1 MPRPRQKWL
10 QRLRDSPDM
19 KILYLHGFASSGNN
33 GSVKLLRSLLPDVEI
48 ISPDIPVEPAEA
60 LPFLQDLCAKEDPDL
75 VIGTSMGG
83 MYAEQ
88 LTGRYRILVNPAFQL
103 AESLLKNNGLG
114 RQEFH
119 NPRLDGQTSFLVTKG
134 LLEAFREC
142 SSKCFSKI
150 EDDKVYG
157 LFGIHDTIVHTWDI
171 FCSHYTNAIRFDGEH
186 YMNDSTILHSVLP
199 LIRKIR
205 DILEGRRRPV
215 MYIGLETLEGVNSSV
230 KAFRQ
235 LASVYDVYVVAGPRY
250 NDPGTWGDPVR
261 WSESNL
267 GVDAWDKVIAT
278 RNRGLLLGDYFIARD
293 PEDGGLEDFM
303 GTVIEFG
310 SEQFHIWEDVLT
322 FFERL
327 GGQ

>member
-1 MPRPRQKWL
+1 
-10 QRLRDSPDM
+10 M

-33 GSVKLLRSLLPDVEI
+33 GSVRLLRSLLPDDVI
-48 ISPDIPVEPAEA
+48 ISPDIPVEPVEA
-60 LPFLQDLCAKEDPDL
+60 LPMLERLCAEEDPDL

-88 LTGRYRILVNPAFQL
+88 LSGRYRILVNPAFQL

-119 NPRLDGQTSFLVTKG
+119 SPRQDGQTSFLVTKG

-142 SSKCFSKI
+142 SAKCFRNI
-150 EDDKVYG
+150 EDDKVFG

-171 FCSHYTNAIRFDGEH
+171 FSCHYSNAIRFDGEH
-186 YMNDSTILHSVLP
+186 YMNDSTILHSLMPMVRKVRD
-199 LIRKIR
+199 LI
-205 DILEGRRRPV
+205 DGRRRPV
-215 MYIGLETLEGVNSSV
+215 MYIGLETLRGVNSSV

-235 LASVYDVYVVAGPRY
+235 LANVYDVYVVASPAY
-250 NDPGTWGDPVR
+250 NSPETWGEPVS
-261 WSESNL
+261 WAEANL
-267 GVDAWDKVIAT
+267 GVDAWNKVIET
-278 RNRGLLLGDYFIARD
+278 GHRGLLLGDYFITCD
-293 PEDGGLEDFM
+293 PEEGGLSDFM

>member
-1 MPRPRQKWL
+1 
-10 QRLRDSPDM
+10 M

-33 GSVKLLRSLLPDVEI
+33 GSVRLLRSLLPDDEI

-60 LPFLQDLCAKEDPDL
+60 LPMLERLCAEEDPDL

-88 LTGRYRILVNPAFQL
+88 LSGRYRILVNPAFQL

-119 NPRLDGQTSFLVTKG
+119 SPRQDGQTSFLVTKG

-142 SSKCFSKI
+142 SSKCFSNI
-150 EDDKVYG
+150 EDDKVFG

-171 FCSHYTNAIRFDGEH
+171 FSSHYSNAIRFDGEH
-186 YMNDSTILHSVLP
+186 YMNDSTILHSLMP
-199 LIRKIR
+199 MIRKVR
-205 DILEGRRRPV
+205 DLIDGRRRPV
-215 MYIGLETLEGVNSSV
+215 MYIGLETLKGVNSSV

-235 LASVYDVYVVAGPRY
+235 LANVYDVYVVAGPAY
-250 NDPGTWGDPVR
+250 NSPETWGEPVS
-261 WSESNL
+261 WAEANL
-267 GVDAWDKVIAT
+267 GVDAWNKVIET
-278 RNRGLLLGDYFIARD
+278 GHRGLLLGDYFITRD
-293 PEDGGLEDFM
+293 PEEGGLSDFM

>member
-1 MPRPRQKWL
+1 
-10 QRLRDSPDM
+10 M

-33 GSVKLLRSLLPDVEI
+33 GSVRLLRSLLPDDEI

-60 LPFLQDLCAKEDPDL
+60 LPMLERLCAEEDPDL

-88 LTGRYRILVNPAFQL
+88 LSGRYRILVNPAFQL

-119 NPRLDGQTSFLVTKG
+119 SPRQDGQTSFLVTKG

-142 SSKCFSKI
+142 SAKCFSNI
-150 EDDKVYG
+150 EDDKVFG

-171 FCSHYTNAIRFDGEH
+171 FSSHYSNAIRFDGEH
-186 YMNDSTILHSVLP
+186 YMNDSTILHSLMP
-199 LIRKIR
+199 MIRKVR
-205 DILEGRRRPV
+205 DLIDGRRRPV
-215 MYIGLETLEGVNSSV
+215 MYIGLETLKGVNSSV

-235 LASVYDVYVVAGPRY
+235 LANVYDVYVVAGPAY
-250 NDPGTWGDPVR
+250 NSPETWGEPVS
-261 WSESNL
+261 WAEANL
-267 GVDAWDKVIAT
+267 GVDAWNKVIET
-278 RNRGLLLGDYFIARD
+278 GHRGLLLGDYFITRD
-293 PEDGGLEDFM
+293 PEEGGLSDFM

>member
-1 MPRPRQKWL
+1 
-10 QRLRDSPDM
+10 M

-33 GSVKLLRSLLPDVEI
+33 GSVRLLRSLLPEDEI
-48 ISPDIPVEPAEA
+48 LSPDIPVEPSEA
-60 LPFLQDLCAKEDPDL
+60 LPMLYALCEKEDPEL

-88 LTGRYRILVNPAFQL
+88 LSGRYRILVNPAFQL

-119 NPRLDGQTSFLVTKG
+119 SPRQDGQTSFLVTKG
-134 LLEAFREC
+134 LLESFREC
-142 SSKCFSKI
+142 SAKCFSDI
-150 EDDKVYG
+150 EDDKVFG

-171 FCSHYTNAIRFDGEH
+171 FSSHYSNAIRFDGEH
-186 YMNDSTILHSVLP
+186 YMNDSTILHSLLP
-199 LIRKIR
+199 MVRKVRDLI
-205 DILEGRRRPV
+205 EGRRRPV
-215 MYIGLETLEGVNSSV
+215 MYIGLETLKGVNNYL

-235 LASVYDVYVVAGPRY
+235 LASVYDVYVVSGPAY
-250 NDPGTWGDPVR
+250 NKPET
-261 WSESNL
+261 WSEPIAWAEANL
-267 GVDAWDKVIAT
+267 GVEAWNKVIETAH
-278 RNRGLLLGDYFIARD
+278 RGLLLGDYFITRD
-293 PEDGGLEDFM
+293 PEEGGLQDFM